1 LTFGAVTV
9 VCDVKIQHFCFNCVG
24 DILASIKRNKSLSKW
39 LSNYSNLK
47 PFQSTVN
54 ISLIL
59 LGPILAVATYLF
71 LGPFNVAGQSVW
83 LRFFLLF
90 DLVYVLLIVGIVLVR
105 ILYVLSQRRSRLAGS
120 KLHFRLASVFTTM
133 SLLPTITVAVFA
145 TVSINLGLEAW
156 FSERVQSVVGSS
168 LSAAR
173 AYADEQEAAL
183 IEDVF
188 ALAEDLQI
196 FKNNKFFIEEDE
208 LRNELASLQLKLQ
221 RGLKEAFILNGLG
234 NIELR
239 GERSYLFDFEKPD
252 EVQIKASI
260 DDIVLINDF
269 DNNELRALIYLPG
282 FGDRFLYVTREVDG
296 TLFNLLDETQK
307 TAVLYQ
313 QMESDRTAYLL
324 NFAVLYFALAL
335 LLIVSSV
342 LFALWFAERL
352 SKPIGRLAAAAKRV
366 GAGELT
372 TQVIEDEG
380 DDEIAQLGRYF
391 NKMTK
396 QLKHQRDT
404 LVDNTEQIE
413 ERRRLFDSVLSSV
426 TSGVIVL
433 DPEGNVNFTNNSAN
447 ILLNINKHE
456 EIKNK
461 LADIFPELDA
471 LFQNLKKSEPDR
483 LQSEINLVRSGKIE
497 NFLVRMAPMNE
508 DENLKGYV
516 VAFDDITSLVSAQRS
531 AAWGDVARR
540 IAHEIKNPLTP
551 IQLSAERIRKK
562 FSPLLEKDSD
572 GLRDMVDVII
582 RQTDDIRRIVDEFS
596 KFARMPKL
604 KRKNE
609 DLSALVASAVSL
621 QRAGQPNVL
630 INLFQ
635 PKVPIIISID
645 ATLINQALTNILKNA
660 GEAIEARKRNGSSP
674 SYYGI
679 IDVVLIDEPNFI
691 LLKIS
696 DNGVGLPQDRSRLF
710 EPYVTTREKG
720 TGLGLAIVKKIIE
733 EHGGV
738 LKLEDSVP
746 SETRDLV
753 GALISIEL
761 PKSKNM

>member
-1 LTFGAVTV
+1 LATFS
-9 VCDVKIQHFCFNCVG
+9 K
-24 DILASIKRNKSLSKW
+24 NKSLSKW

-47 PFQSTVN
+47 PFKSAIN

-59 LGPILAVATYLF
+59 LGPLLAVATYLF

-83 LRFFLLF
+83 LRFFLLL

-120 KLHFRLASVFTTM
+120 KLHFRLAGVFTTM

-156 FSERVQSVVGSS
+156 FSERVQSVVGTS

-173 AYADEQEAAL
+173 SYADEQKAAL
-183 IEDVF
+183 IEDLQSI
-188 ALAEDLQI
+188 AKDLQNFQKDKI
-196 FKNNKFFIEEDE
+196 FIEDDE
-208 LRNELASLQLKLQ
+208 LRNELAARQLELQ

-239 GERSYLFDFEKPD
+239 GERSYLFDFEKPN
-252 EVQIKASI
+252 ELQIKAAI
-260 DDIVLINDF
+260 DDVVLITDF
-269 DNNELRALIYLPG
+269 NNNELRALIYLIG
-282 FGDRFLYVTREVDG
+282 FGDRYLYVTREVDG

-313 QMESDRTAYLL
+313 QMENDRTAYLL

-352 SKPIGRLAAAAKRV
+352 SQPIGRLAAAAKRV

-391 NKMTK
+391 NQMTK
-396 QLKHQRDT
+396 QLKYQRDT

-413 ERRRLFDSVLSSV
+413 ERRRLFDSVLTSV

-433 DPEGNVNFTNNSAN
+433 DPDGEINFTNNSAN
-447 ILLNINKHE
+447 VLLNYNK
-456 EIKNK
+456 KTKTQNR
-461 LADIFPELDA
+461 LSDIFPELNS
-471 LFQNLKKSEPDR
+471 LFLKLKKSRSEN
-483 LQSEINLVRSGKIE
+483 LQSEIKLVRSGRVE

-516 VAFDDITSLVSAQRS
+516 VAFDDVTSLVSAQRS

-551 IQLSAERIRKK
+551 IQLSAERISKK
-562 FSPLLEKDSD
+562 FSPLLGDNSE
-572 GLRDMVDVII
+572 GLRDMIEVIT

-596 KFARMPKL
+596 KFARMPEL
-604 KRKNE
+604 RRKNE
-609 DLSALVASAVSL
+609 DLNALVAATVSL
-621 QRAGQPNVL
+621 QQAGQPNVFISL
-630 INLFQ
+630 SK
-635 PKVPIIISID
+635 PKYPIITSID

-660 GEAIEARKRNGSSP
+660 GESIETRMRTSST
-674 SYYGI
+674 SNEDGI
-679 IDVVLIDEPNFI
+679 IEVSLENSSDRIVV
-691 LLKIS
+691 KIS
-696 DNGVGLPQDRSRLF
+696 DNGVGLPQDRLRLF

-733 EHGGV
+733 EHGGT
-738 LKLEDSVP
+738 LKLNDSDP
-746 SETRDLV
+746 FEKSGII
-753 GALISIEL
+753 GASVTIEL
-761 PKSKNM
+761 PKSKNL

>member
-1 LTFGAVTV
+1 M
-9 VCDVKIQHFCFNCVG
+9 
-24 DILASIKRNKSLSKW
+24 LS
-39 LSNYSNLK
+39 SYSNLK
-47 PFQSTVN
+47 LLQSSIN

-59 LGPILAVATYLF
+59 LGPLLAVATYLF

-83 LRFFLLF
+83 LRFFLLL
-90 DLVYVLLIVGIVLVR
+90 DLIYVLLIVGIVLVR

-120 KLHFRLASVFTTM
+120 KLHFRLAGVFTTM

-156 FSERVQSVVGSS
+156 FSERVQSVVGTS

-173 AYADEQEAAL
+173 AYADEQQAAL
-183 IEDVF
+183 VEDINS
-188 ALAEDLQI
+188 LAKGLQNLQKNRPFLED
-196 FKNNKFFIEEDE
+196 DD
-208 LRNELASLQLKLQ
+208 LRNELASLQIELQ
-221 RGLKEAFILNGLG
+221 RGLKEAFILNGSG

-252 EVQIKASI
+252 EKKIKRAI
-260 DDIVLINDF
+260 TDVVLINDF
-269 DNNELRALIYLPG
+269 NNNELRALLYLKG
-282 FGDRFLYVTREVDG
+282 FGDRYLYVTREVDG

-391 NKMTK
+391 NQMTK

-404 LVDNTEQIE
+404 LVDNTQQIE

-433 DPEGNVNFTNNSAN
+433 NPDGEVSFTNNSAN
-447 ILLNINKHE
+447 VLLNYTQKKIIQNQ
-456 EIKNK
+456 
-461 LADIFPELDA
+461 LSDIFPELNS
-471 LFQNLKKSEPDR
+471 LFQNLKKSGSDN
-483 LQSEINLVRSGKIE
+483 LQSEIKLVRSGRIE

-508 DENLKGYV
+508 DGNLKGYV

-551 IQLSAERIRKK
+551 IQLSAERIRRK
-562 FSPLLEKDSD
+562 FSPLLADNSD
-572 GLRDMVDVII
+572 GLRDMVDVIT

-596 KFARMPKL
+596 KFARMPEL
-604 KRKNE
+604 RRKNE
-609 DLSALVASAVSL
+609 NLSALVESTVSL
-621 QRAGQPNVL
+621 QQAGQPNVL
-630 INLFQ
+630 INLSI
-635 PKVPIIISID
+635 PKLPVFTSID

-660 GEAIEARKRNGSSP
+660 GESIETRLQTASASNHDGVIEVSLKNKSDS
-674 SYYGI
+674 
-679 IDVVLIDEPNFI
+679 VL
-691 LLKIS
+691 LLIS

-710 EPYVTTREKG
+710 EPYVTTRDKG

-733 EHGGV
+733 EHGGI
-738 LKLEDSVP
+738 LKLEDSAP
-746 SETRDLV
+746 FENTGIV
-753 GALISIEL
+753 GALISIEI
-761 PKSKNM
+761 PK

>member
-1 LTFGAVTV
+1 MVTL
-9 VCDVKIQHFCFNCVG
+9 N
-24 DILASIKRNKSLSKW
+24 RNKSLSKW

-47 PFQSTVN
+47 PFQSVIN
-54 ISLIL
+54 LFLIL
-59 LGPILAVATYLF
+59 LGPLLAVATYLF

-83 LRFFLLF
+83 LRFFLLL
-90 DLVYVLLIVGIVLVR
+90 DLIYVLLIVGIVLVR

-120 KLHFRLASVFTTM
+120 KLHFRLAGVFTTM

-156 FSERVQSVVGSS
+156 FSERVQSVIGTS

-173 AYADEQEAAL
+173 AYADEQKIAL
-183 IEDVF
+183 VEDLISIAGDLEDFRKNKNFIED
-188 ALAEDLQI
+188 
-196 FKNNKFFIEEDE
+196 DE
-208 LRNELASLQLKLQ
+208 LRNELASRQLALQ
-221 RGLKEAFILNGLG
+221 RGLKEAFILNADG

-239 GERSYLFDFEKPD
+239 GERSYLFGFEKPTQQ
-252 EVQIKASI
+252 QIQEAI
-260 DDIVLINDF
+260 RDIVLISDF
-269 DNNELRALIYLPG
+269 NNNELRALTFLNG
-282 FGDRFLYVTREVDG
+282 FGNRYLYVTRQVDG

-372 TQVIEDEG
+372 TQVIEDDG

-391 NKMTK
+391 NQMTK

-433 DPEGNVNFTNNSAN
+433 DPEGKVSFTNNSAN
-447 ILLNINKHE
+447 ILLKRNNTE
-456 EIKNK
+456 ENQNQ
-461 LADIFPELDA
+461 LSDVFPELNSVFHQ
-471 LFQNLKKSEPDR
+471 LKESRVHNL
-483 LQSEINLVRSGKIE
+483 QCEIKLVRSGRLE
-497 NFLVRMAPMNE
+497 NFLVRMAPMDE
-508 DENLKGYV
+508 DEELKGYV

-562 FSPLLEKDSD
+562 FSPLLGDNSE
-572 GLRDMVDVII
+572 GLRDMVDVIT
-582 RQTDDIRRIVDEFS
+582 RQTDDLRRIVDEFS
-596 KFARMPKL
+596 KFARMPEL
-604 KRKNE
+604 RRKNAE
-609 DLSALVASAVSL
+609 C
-621 QRAGQPNVL
+621 
-630 INLFQ
+630 
-635 PKVPIIISID
+635 
-645 ATLINQALTNILKNA
+645 
-660 GEAIEARKRNGSSP
+660 
-674 SYYGI
+674 
-679 IDVVLIDEPNFI
+679 PNF
-691 LLKIS
+691 
-696 DNGVGLPQDRSRLF
+696 RS
-710 EPYVTTREKG
+710 
-720 TGLGLAIVKKIIE
+720 
-733 EHGGV
+733 
-738 LKLEDSVP
+738 
-746 SETRDLV
+746 
-753 GALISIEL
+753 
-761 PKSKNM
+761 

>member
-1 LTFGAVTV
+1 
-9 VCDVKIQHFCFNCVG
+9 VG
-24 DILASIKRNKSLSKW
+24 IILLRSFLATLIKNKTLSKW
-39 LSNYSNLK
+39 LSNYLNLK
-47 PFQSTVN
+47 PFQSALN
-54 ISLIL
+54 IALIL
-59 LGPILAVATYLF
+59 FGPLLAVATYLF

-83 LRFFLLF
+83 LRFFLLL
-90 DLVYVLLIVGIVLVR
+90 DLIYVLLIVGIVLVK

-156 FSERVQSVVGSS
+156 FSERVQSVVGTS

-173 AYADEQEAAL
+173 SYADEQRFAL
-183 IEDVF
+183 IDDIRS
-188 ALAEDLQI
+188 LAEDLQN
-196 FKNNKFFIEEDE
+196 FRKSRSFIEDDE
-208 LRNELASLQLKLQ
+208 LRNELARLQSELQ
-221 RGLKEAFILNGLG
+221 RGLKEAFILNGSG

-239 GERSYLFDFEKPD
+239 GERSYLFDFEKPNEKNINSATSD
-252 EVQIKASI
+252 VVLI
-260 DDIVLINDF
+260 DDFN
-269 DNNELRALIYLPG
+269 NNELRALIFLNG
-282 FGDRFLYVTREVDG
+282 FGDRYLYLTREVDG

-307 TAVLYQ
+307 TAILYQ
-313 QMESDRTAYLL
+313 QMESDRTAYLF

-391 NKMTK
+391 NQMTK
-396 QLKHQRDT
+396 KLKHQRDT

-433 DPEGNVNFTNNSAN
+433 DKNGKVNFTNNSAN
-447 ILLNINKHE
+447 RLLNSKTHRSKKIQL
-456 EIKNK
+456 I
-461 LADIFPELDA
+461 DIFPELNS
-471 LFQNLKKSEPDR
+471 LFQQLKTSKADN
-483 LQSEINLVRSGKIE
+483 LQSEIRLLRSGRLE
-497 NFLVRMAPMNE
+497 NFLVRMGTMNE
-508 DENLKGYV
+508 DKKLKGYV
-516 VAFDDITSLVSAQRS
+516 VAIDDVTNLVSAQRS

-562 FSPLLEKDSD
+562 FSPLLGDKSD
-572 GLRDMVDVII
+572 ALKQMVEVIT

-609 DLSALVASAVSL
+609 DICALVESIIVL
-621 QRAGQPNVL
+621 QRAGQPTVS
-630 INLFQ
+630 INFIK
-635 PKVPIIISID
+635 PATSIIIAID
-645 ATLINQALTNILKNA
+645 ATLINQAILNILKNA
-660 GEAIEARKRNGSSP
+660 GEAIEARKLKETRNEEK
-674 SYYGI
+674 GI
-679 IDVVLIDEPNFI
+679 INVAIKDKSESII
-691 LLKIS
+691 LEIS
-696 DNGVGLPQDRSRLF
+696 DNGIGLPQDRSRLF

-733 EHGGV
+733 EHGGI
-738 LKLEDSVP
+738 LKLEDSTQFKT
-746 SETRDLV
+746 SGIV
-753 GALISIEL
+753 GALISIDL
-761 PKSKNM
+761 PKSKNRSE

>member
-1 LTFGAVTV
+1 MATFS
-9 VCDVKIQHFCFNCVG
+9 K
-24 DILASIKRNKSLSKW
+24 NKSLSKW
-39 LSNYSNLK
+39 LSNYLNLK
-47 PFQSTVN
+47 PFKSAIN

-59 LGPILAVATYLF
+59 LGPLLAVATYLF

-83 LRFFLLF
+83 LRFFLLL

-120 KLHFRLASVFTTM
+120 KLHFRLAGVFTTM

-156 FSERVQSVVGSS
+156 FSERVQSVVGTS

-173 AYADEQEAAL
+173 SYADEQKAAL
-183 IEDVF
+183 IEDLQSI
-188 ALAEDLQI
+188 AKDLQNLKKDKI
-196 FKNNKFFIEEDE
+196 FIEDDE
-208 LRNELASLQLKLQ
+208 LRNELAARQLKLQ

-239 GERSYLFDFEKPD
+239 GERSYLFDFEKPN
-252 EVQIKASI
+252 ELQIKAAI
-260 DDIVLINDF
+260 DDVVLITDF
-269 DNNELRALIYLPG
+269 NNNELRALIYLIG
-282 FGDRFLYVTREVDG
+282 FGDRYLYVTREVDG

-313 QMESDRTAYLL
+313 QMENDRTAYLL

-352 SKPIGRLAAAAKRV
+352 SQPIGRLAAAAKRV

-391 NKMTK
+391 NQMTK
-396 QLKHQRDT
+396 QLKYQRDT

-413 ERRRLFDSVLSSV
+413 ERRRLFDSVLTSV

-433 DPEGNVNFTNNSAN
+433 DPDGEINFTNNSAN
-447 ILLNINKHE
+447 VLLNYNK
-456 EIKNK
+456 KTKTQNR
-461 LADIFPELDA
+461 LSDIFPELNS
-471 LFQNLKKSEPDR
+471 LFLKLKKSRSEN
-483 LQSEINLVRSGKIE
+483 LQSEIKLVRSGRVE

-516 VAFDDITSLVSAQRS
+516 VAFDDVTSLVSAQRS

-551 IQLSAERIRKK
+551 IQLSAERISKK
-562 FSPLLEKDSD
+562 FSPLLGDNSE
-572 GLRDMVDVII
+572 GLRDMIEVIT

-596 KFARMPKL
+596 KFARMPEL
-604 KRKNE
+604 RRKNE
-609 DLSALVASAVSL
+609 DLNALVAATVSL
-621 QRAGQPNVL
+621 QQAGQPNVFISL
-630 INLFQ
+630 SK
-635 PKVPIIISID
+635 PKYPIITSID

-660 GEAIEARKRNGSSP
+660 GESIETRMRTSST
-674 SYYGI
+674 SNEDGI
-679 IDVVLIDEPNFI
+679 IEVSLENSSDRIVV
-691 LLKIS
+691 KIS
-696 DNGVGLPQDRSRLF
+696 DNGVGLPQDRLRLF

-733 EHGGV
+733 EHGGT
-738 LKLEDSVP
+738 LKLNDSDP
-746 SETRDLV
+746 FEKSGII
-753 GALISIEL
+753 GALVTIEL
-761 PKSKNM
+761 PKSKNL

>member
-1 LTFGAVTV
+1 
-9 VCDVKIQHFCFNCVG
+9 
-24 DILASIKRNKSLSKW
+24 LASIKRNKSFSKW
-39 LSNYSNLK
+39 LANYSKLK
-47 PFQSTVN
+47 PLKSAVN

-59 LGPILAVATYLF
+59 LGPLLAIATYLF

-83 LRFFLLF
+83 LRFFLLL
-90 DLVYVLLIVGIVLVR
+90 DLVYVLLIVGIVIVR

-120 KLHFRLASVFTTM
+120 KLHFRLAGVFTTM

-156 FSERVQSVVGSS
+156 FSERVQSVVGTS

-173 AYADEQEAAL
+173 AYADEQESAL
-183 IEDVF
+183 VADV
-188 ALAEDLQI
+188 LAVAQDLQN
-196 FKNNKFFIEEDE
+196 FRKNKFFIEEDE
-208 LRNELASLQLKLQ
+208 LRNQLASLQLELQ
-221 RGLKEAFILNGLG
+221 RGLKEAFILNGVG

-239 GERSYLFDFEKPD
+239 GVRSYLFDFEKPD
-252 EVQIKASI
+252 DLQIKEAVENV
-260 DDIVLINDF
+260 VLINDF
-269 DNNELRALIYLPG
+269 NNNELRALIYLTG
-282 FGDRFLYVTREVDG
+282 FGDRYLYVTREVDG

-307 TAVLYQ
+307 TAILYQ

-366 GAGELT
+366 GAGDLT

-391 NKMTK
+391 NQMTK
-396 QLKHQRDT
+396 RLKHQRDT

-433 DPEGNVNFTNNSAN
+433 DSDGKVSFTNKSAN
-447 ILLNINKHE
+447 ILLSINEENIERIFQKQ
-456 EIKNK
+456 
-461 LADIFPELDA
+461 LSDIFPELDA
-471 LFQNLKKSEPDR
+471 LFRELKKSQAKN
-483 LQSEINLVRSGKIE
+483 LQSEINFVRSGRLE
-497 NFLVRMAPMNE
+497 NFLVRMAPMKE
-508 DENLKGYV
+508 DKKLKGFV

-562 FSPLLEKDSD
+562 FSPLLEKNSD
-572 GLRDMVDVII
+572 GLRDMVDVIT

-604 KRKNE
+604 KRRNE
-609 DLSALVASAVSL
+609 DLTALVASAVSL
-621 QRAGQPNVL
+621 QQAGQPNVV
-630 INLFQ
+630 INLSQ

-660 GEAIEARKRNGSSP
+660 GEAIEARKKNSP
-674 SYYGI
+674 SLNYSGI
-679 IDVVLIDEPNFI
+679 IDVVLLDKINSV
-691 LLKIS
+691 LLTIA
-696 DNGVGLPQDRSRLF
+696 DNGIGLPQDRSRLF

-738 LKLEDSVP
+738 LKLEDSDA
-746 SETRDLV
+746 SESDDIM
-753 GALISIEL
+753 GALISIEI
-761 PKSKNM
+761 PKPINA

>member
-1 LTFGAVTV
+1 M
-9 VCDVKIQHFCFNCVG
+9 
-24 DILASIKRNKSLSKW
+24 ASIKRNKSFSKW
-39 LSNYSNLK
+39 LANYSKLK
-47 PFQSTVN
+47 PLKSAVN

-59 LGPILAVATYLF
+59 LGPLLAIATYLF

-83 LRFFLLF
+83 LRFFLLL
-90 DLVYVLLIVGIVLVR
+90 DLVYVLLIVGIVVVR

-120 KLHFRLASVFTTM
+120 KLHFRLAGVFTTM

-156 FSERVQSVVGSS
+156 FSERVQSVVGTS

-173 AYADEQEAAL
+173 AYADEQESAL
-183 IEDVF
+183 VADV
-188 ALAEDLQI
+188 LAVAQDLQN
-196 FKNNKFFIEEDE
+196 FRKNKFFIEEDE
-208 LRNELASLQLKLQ
+208 LRNQLASLQLDLQ
-221 RGLKEAFILNGLG
+221 RGLKEAFILNGVG

-239 GERSYLFDFEKPD
+239 GVRSYLFDFEKPD
-252 EVQIKASI
+252 DLQIKEAVKNV
-260 DDIVLINDF
+260 VLINDF
-269 DNNELRALIYLPG
+269 NNNELRALIYLTG
-282 FGDRFLYVTREVDG
+282 FGDRYLYVTREVDG

-307 TAVLYQ
+307 TAILYQ

-391 NKMTK
+391 NQMTK
-396 QLKHQRDT
+396 RLKHQRDT

-433 DPEGNVNFTNNSAN
+433 DSDGKVSFTNKSAN
-447 ILLNINKHE
+447 ILLSINEENIERIFQKQ
-456 EIKNK
+456 
-461 LADIFPELDA
+461 LSDIFPELDA
-471 LFQNLKKSEPDR
+471 LFRELKKSQAKN
-483 LQSEINLVRSGKIE
+483 LQSEINFVRSGRLE
-497 NFLVRMAPMNE
+497 NFLVRMAPMKE
-508 DENLKGYV
+508 DKKLKGFV

-562 FSPLLEKDSD
+562 FSPLLEKNSD
-572 GLRDMVDVII
+572 GLRDMVDVIT

-604 KRKNE
+604 KRRNE
-609 DLSALVASAVSL
+609 DLTALVASAVSL
-621 QRAGQPNVL
+621 QQAGQPNVV
-630 INLFQ
+630 INLSQ

-660 GEAIEARKRNGSSP
+660 GEAIEARKKNSP
-674 SYYGI
+674 SLNYSGI
-679 IDVVLIDEPNFI
+679 IDVVLLDKINSV
-691 LLKIS
+691 LLTIA
-696 DNGVGLPQDRSRLF
+696 DNGIGLPQDRSRLF

-738 LKLEDSVP
+738 LKLEDSDASG
-746 SETRDLV
+746 SEDII
-753 GALISIEL
+753 GALISIEI
-761 PKSKNM
+761 PKPISA

>member
-1 LTFGAVTV
+1 M
-9 VCDVKIQHFCFNCVG
+9 
-24 DILASIKRNKSLSKW
+24 LS
-39 LSNYSNLK
+39 SYSNLK
-47 PFQSTVN
+47 LLQSSIN

-59 LGPILAVATYLF
+59 LGPLLAVATYLF

-83 LRFFLLF
+83 LRFILLL
-90 DLVYVLLIVGIVLVR
+90 DLIYVLLIVGIVLVR

-120 KLHFRLASVFTTM
+120 KLHFRLAGVFTTM

-156 FSERVQSVVGSS
+156 FSERVQSVVGTS

-173 AYADEQEAAL
+173 AYADEQQAAL
-183 IEDVF
+183 VEDINS
-188 ALAEDLQI
+188 LAKGLQNLKSNRPFLED
-196 FKNNKFFIEEDE
+196 DD
-208 LRNELASLQLKLQ
+208 LRNELASLQIELQ
-221 RGLKEAFILNGLG
+221 RGLKEAFILNGSG

-252 EVQIKASI
+252 EKEIKEAI
-260 DDIVLINDF
+260 TDVVLINDF
-269 DNNELRALIYLPG
+269 NNNELRALLYLKG
-282 FGDRFLYVTREVDG
+282 FGDRYLYVTRDVDG

-391 NKMTK
+391 NQMTK

-404 LVDNTEQIE
+404 LVDNTQQIE

-433 DPEGNVNFTNNSAN
+433 NPDGEVSFTNNSAN
-447 ILLNINKHE
+447 VLLNYTQKITIPNQ
-456 EIKNK
+456 
-461 LADIFPELDA
+461 LSDIFPESND
-471 LFQNLKKSEPDR
+471 LFQNLKKSGSDN
-483 LQSEINLVRSGKIE
+483 LQSEIKLVRSGRIE
-497 NFLVRMAPMNE
+497 NFLVRMATMNE
-508 DENLKGYV
+508 DGNLKGYV

-562 FSPLLEKDSD
+562 FSPLLAENSD
-572 GLRDMVDVII
+572 GLRDMVDVIT

-596 KFARMPKL
+596 KFARMPEL
-604 KRKNE
+604 RRKNE
-609 DLSALVASAVSL
+609 NLSALVESTVSL
-621 QRAGQPNVL
+621 QQAGQPNVL
-630 INLFQ
+630 INLSM
-635 PKVPIIISID
+635 PKLPVFTSID

-660 GEAIEARKRNGSSP
+660 GESIGTRLQTASASNHNGVIEVLLKNKS
-674 SYYGI
+674 
-679 IDVVLIDEPNFI
+679 DVI
-691 LLKIS
+691 LLNIS

-710 EPYVTTREKG
+710 EPYVTTRDKG

-733 EHGGV
+733 EHGGI
-738 LKLEDSVP
+738 LKLEDSSP
-746 SETRDLV
+746 FENTGIV
-753 GALISIEL
+753 GALVSIEL
-761 PKSKNM
+761 PKSKNL

>member
-1 LTFGAVTV
+1 M
-9 VCDVKIQHFCFNCVG
+9 
-24 DILASIKRNKSLSKW
+24 
-39 LSNYSNLK
+39 
-47 PFQSTVN
+47 
-54 ISLIL
+54 
-59 LGPILAVATYLF
+59 LGPLLAVATYLF

-83 LRFFLLF
+83 LRFFLLL
-90 DLVYVLLIVGIVLVR
+90 DLIYVLLIVGIVLVR

-120 KLHFRLASVFTTM
+120 KLHFRLAGVFTTM

-156 FSERVQSVVGSS
+156 FSERVQSVIGTS

-173 AYADEQEAAL
+173 AYADEQKVAL
-183 IEDVF
+183 VEDLMSIAGDLEDFRKNKNFIED
-188 ALAEDLQI
+188 DQ
-196 FKNNKFFIEEDE
+196 
-208 LRNELASLQLKLQ
+208 LRNELASRQLALQ
-221 RGLKEAFILNGLG
+221 RGLKEAFILNGEG

-239 GERSYLFDFEKPD
+239 GERSYLFGFEKPTQQ
-252 EVQIKASI
+252 QIQEAI
-260 DDIVLINDF
+260 RDIVLISDF
-269 DNNELRALIYLPG
+269 NNNELRALTFLNG
-282 FGDRFLYVTREVDG
+282 FGDRYLYVTRQVDG

-372 TQVIEDEG
+372 TQVIEDDG

-391 NKMTK
+391 NQMTK
-396 QLKHQRDT
+396 QLKRQRDT

-433 DPEGNVNFTNNSAN
+433 DPEGKVSFTNNSAN
-447 ILLNINKHE
+447 ILLKHNNTE
-456 EIKNK
+456 ENQNQ
-461 LADIFPELDA
+461 LSDVFPELNSVFHQ
-471 LFQNLKKSEPDR
+471 LKESRVNNL
-483 LQSEINLVRSGKIE
+483 QCEIKLVRSGKLE
-497 NFLVRMAPMNE
+497 NFLVRMAPMDE
-508 DENLKGYV
+508 DEELKGYV

-562 FSPLLEKDSD
+562 FGPLLGNNSQ
-572 GLRDMVDVII
+572 GLRDMVDVIT
-582 RQTDDIRRIVDEFS
+582 RQTDDLRRIVDEFS
-596 KFARMPKL
+596 KFARMPEL
-604 KRKNE
+604 RRKNE
-609 DLSALVASAVSL
+609 DLNALVSSTVSF
-621 QRAGQPNVL
+621 QQAGQPNVL
-630 INLFQ
+630 INLSQ
-635 PKVPIIISID
+635 PKFPLIISID
-645 ATLINQALTNILKNA
+645 PTLINQALTNILKNA
-660 GEAIEARKRNGSSP
+660 GEAIETRMQSAPTSDHDGF
-674 SYYGI
+674 
-679 IDVVLIDEPNFI
+679 IDVLVEDGPESVVI
-691 LLKIS
+691 KIS
-696 DNGVGLPQDRSRLF
+696 DNGVGLPEDRSKLF
-710 EPYVTTREKG
+710 EPYVTTRDKG

-733 EHGGV
+733 EHGGI
-738 LKLEDSVP
+738 LKLEDSAP
-746 SETRDLV
+746 FENTGII

-761 PKSKNM
+761 PKSKNL

>member
-1 LTFGAVTV
+1 MFS
-9 VCDVKIQHFCFNCVG
+9 DVKLQHNFRFNFTEH
-24 DILASIKRNKSLSKW
+24 ILATLNKNKSLSKW

-47 PFQSTVN
+47 PFKSAIN

-83 LRFFLLF
+83 LRFFLLL
-90 DLVYVLLIVGIVLVR
+90 DLVYVLLIIGIVLVR

-120 KLHFRLASVFTTM
+120 KLHFRLAGVFTTM

-145 TVSINLGLEAW
+145 TVSINLGLETW
-156 FSERVQSVVGSS
+156 FSERVQSVVGTS

-173 AYADEQEAAL
+173 AYADEQKTAL
-183 IEDVF
+183 VEDINS
-188 ALAEDLQI
+188 LAKGLQNLQKNRPFLED
-196 FKNNKFFIEEDE
+196 DD
-208 LRNELASLQLKLQ
+208 LRNELAALQVKLQ
-221 RGLKEAFILNGLG
+221 RGLKEAFILDGSG

-252 EVQIKASI
+252 EREIKRAVT
-260 DDIVLINDF
+260 DVVLINDF
-269 DNNELRALIYLPG
+269 NNNELRALLYLKG
-282 FGDRFLYVTREVDG
+282 FANRYLYVTRDVDG

-391 NKMTK
+391 NQMTK

-433 DPEGNVNFTNNSAN
+433 NPDGEVSFTNNSAN
-447 ILLNINKHE
+447 ELLNIFKK
-456 EIKNK
+456 EIIHNH
-461 LADIFPELDA
+461 LSDIFPELNS
-471 LFQNLKKSEPDR
+471 LFQNLKESGSDN
-483 LQSEINLVRSGKIE
+483 LQSEIKLVRSGRIE

-508 DENLKGYV
+508 DGNLKGYV

-562 FSPLLEKDSD
+562 FSPLLAENSD
-572 GLRDMVDVII
+572 GLRDMVDVIT

-596 KFARMPKL
+596 KFARMPEL
-604 KRKNE
+604 RRKNE
-609 DLSALVASAVSL
+609 NLSALVESTVSL
-621 QRAGQPNVL
+621 QQAGQPNVL
-630 INLFQ
+630 INLSM
-635 PKVPIIISID
+635 PKLPVFTSID

-660 GEAIEARKRNGSSP
+660 GESIGTRLQTASASNHKGVIEVLLKNKS
-674 SYYGI
+674 
-679 IDVVLIDEPNFI
+679 DVI
-691 LLKIS
+691 LLNIS
-696 DNGVGLPQDRSRLF
+696 DNGVGLPQDMSRLF
-710 EPYVTTREKG
+710 EPYVTTRDKG

-733 EHGGV
+733 EHGGI
-738 LKLEDSVP
+738 LKLEDSSP
-746 SETRDLV
+746 FENTGIV
-753 GALISIEL
+753 GALVSIEL
-761 PKSKNM
+761 PKSKNLQL

>member
-1 LTFGAVTV
+1 MA
-9 VCDVKIQHFCFNCVG
+9 
-24 DILASIKRNKSLSKW
+24 ILNKNKSLSKL
-39 LSNYSNLK
+39 LSSYSNLK
-47 PFQSTVN
+47 LLQSSIN

-59 LGPILAVATYLF
+59 LGPLLAVATYLF

-83 LRFFLLF
+83 LRFFLLL
-90 DLVYVLLIVGIVLVR
+90 DLIYVLLIVGIVLVR

-120 KLHFRLASVFTTM
+120 KLHFRLAGVFTTM

-156 FSERVQSVVGSS
+156 FSERVQSVVGTS

-173 AYADEQEAAL
+173 AYADEQQAAL
-183 IEDVF
+183 
-188 ALAEDLQI
+188 
-196 FKNNKFFIEEDE
+196 EEDINSLAKGLQNLKSNRPFLE
-208 LRNELASLQLKLQ
+208 DDDLRNELASLQIELQ
-221 RGLKEAFILNGLG
+221 RGLKEAFILNESG

-252 EVQIKASI
+252 EKEIKKAI
-260 DDIVLINDF
+260 TDVVLINDF
-269 DNNELRALIYLPG
+269 NNNELRAMLYLKG
-282 FGDRFLYVTREVDG
+282 FGNRYLYVTREVDG

-324 NFAVLYFALAL
+324 NFAFLYFALAL

-391 NKMTK
+391 NQMTK

-404 LVDNTEQIE
+404 LVDNTQQIE

-433 DPEGNVNFTNNSAN
+433 NPDGEVSFTNNSAN
-447 ILLNINKHE
+447 VLLNYTKKIIIPNQ
-456 EIKNK
+456 
-461 LADIFPELDA
+461 LSDIFPELND
-471 LFQNLKKSEPDR
+471 LFQNLKKSGSDN
-483 LQSEINLVRSGKIE
+483 LQSEVKLVRSGRIE

-508 DENLKGYV
+508 DGNLKGYV

-562 FSPLLEKDSD
+562 FSPLLTENSD
-572 GLRDMVDVII
+572 GLRDMVDVIT

-596 KFARMPKL
+596 KFARMPEL
-604 KRKNE
+604 RRKNE
-609 DLSALVASAVSL
+609 NLSALVESTVSL
-621 QRAGQPNVL
+621 QQAGQPNVL
-630 INLFQ
+630 INLSM
-635 PKVPIIISID
+635 PKLPVFTSID

-660 GEAIEARKRNGSSP
+660 GESIGTRLQTASASNHNGVIE
-674 SYYGI
+674 
-679 IDVVLIDEPNFI
+679 V
-691 LLKIS
+691 LLKDKSDVIMLNIS

-710 EPYVTTREKG
+710 EPYVTTRDKG

-733 EHGGV
+733 EHGGI
-738 LKLEDSVP
+738 LKLEDSSP
-746 SETRDLV
+746 FENTGIV
-753 GALISIEL
+753 GALVSIEL
-761 PKSKNM
+761 PKSKNL

>member
-1 LTFGAVTV
+1 M
-9 VCDVKIQHFCFNCVG
+9 
-24 DILASIKRNKSLSKW
+24 

-47 PFQSTVN
+47 LLQSSIN

-59 LGPILAVATYLF
+59 LGPLLAVATYLF

-83 LRFFLLF
+83 LRFFLLL
-90 DLVYVLLIVGIVLVR
+90 DLIYVLLIVGIVLVR

-120 KLHFRLASVFTTM
+120 KLHFRLAGVFTTM

-156 FSERVQSVVGSS
+156 FSERVQSVVGTS

-173 AYADEQEAAL
+173 AYADEQQAAL
-183 IEDVF
+183 VEDINS
-188 ALAEDLQI
+188 LAKGLQNLKSNRPFLED
-196 FKNNKFFIEEDE
+196 DD
-208 LRNELASLQLKLQ
+208 LRNELASLQIELQ
-221 RGLKEAFILNGLG
+221 RGLKEAFILNGSG

-239 GERSYLFDFEKPD
+239 GERSYLFDFEKPG
-252 EVQIKASI
+252 EKEIEKAI
-260 DDIVLINDF
+260 TDVVLISDF
-269 DNNELRALIYLPG
+269 NNNELRALLYLKG
-282 FGDRFLYVTREVDG
+282 FSNRYLYVTRDVDG

-391 NKMTK
+391 NQMTK

-404 LVDNTEQIE
+404 LVDNTQQIE

-433 DPEGNVNFTNNSAN
+433 NPDGEVSFTNNSAN
-447 ILLNINKHE
+447 VLLNYTQKITNP
-456 EIKNK
+456 NQ
-461 LADIFPELDA
+461 LSDIFPELNS
-471 LFQNLKKSEPDR
+471 LFQNLKKSGSDN
-483 LQSEINLVRSGKIE
+483 LQSEIKLVRSGRIE

-508 DENLKGYV
+508 DKNLKGYV

-562 FSPLLEKDSD
+562 FSPLLTDNSD
-572 GLRDMVDVII
+572 GLRDMVDVIT

-596 KFARMPKL
+596 KFARMPEL
-604 KRKNE
+604 RRKNE
-609 DLSALVASAVSL
+609 DLSALVASTVSL
-621 QRAGQPNVL
+621 QQAGQPNVL
-630 INLFQ
+630 INLSQ
-635 PKVPIIISID
+635 PKLPIIISID

-660 GEAIEARKRNGSSP
+660 GESIETRMQNP
-674 SYYGI
+674 STSNHAGI
-679 IDVVLIDEPNFI
+679 IDVLIKNKSDTVVLNIA
-691 LLKIS
+691 

-733 EHGGV
+733 EHGGI
-738 LKLEDSVP
+738 LKLDDSAP
-746 SETRDLV
+746 FENSGII

-761 PKSKNM
+761 PKSKNL

>member
-1 LTFGAVTV
+1 MATL
-9 VCDVKIQHFCFNCVG
+9 
-24 DILASIKRNKSLSKW
+24 IKNKSLSKW
-39 LSNYSNLK
+39 FSNYLNLK
-47 PFQSTVN
+47 PFQSAIN
-54 ISLIL
+54 IALIL
-59 LGPILAVATYLF
+59 FGPLLAVATYLF

-83 LRFFLLF
+83 LRFFLLL
-90 DLVYVLLIVGIVLVR
+90 DLIYVLLIVGIVLVK

-156 FSERVQSVVGSS
+156 FSDRVQSVVGTS

-173 AYADEQEAAL
+173 SYADEQRFAL
-183 IEDVF
+183 IDDIRSV
-188 ALAEDLQI
+188 AEDLQN
-196 FKNNKFFIEEDE
+196 FRKSRSFIEDDE
-208 LRNELASLQLKLQ
+208 LRNELARLQSELQ
-221 RGLKEAFILNGLG
+221 RGLKEAFILNGSG

-239 GERSYLFDFEKPD
+239 GERSYLFDFEKPNEKNINSATSD
-252 EVQIKASI
+252 VVLI
-260 DDIVLINDF
+260 DDFN
-269 DNNELRALIYLPG
+269 NNELRALIFLNG
-282 FGDRFLYVTREVDG
+282 FGDRYLYLTREVDG

-307 TAVLYQ
+307 TAILYQ
-313 QMESDRTAYLL
+313 QMESDRTAYLF

-391 NKMTK
+391 NQMTK
-396 QLKHQRDT
+396 KLKHQRDT

-433 DPEGNVNFTNNSAN
+433 DKNGKVNFTNNSAN
-447 ILLNINKHE
+447 RLLNSKTDRTKKIQL
-456 EIKNK
+456 I
-461 LADIFPELDA
+461 DIFPELNS
-471 LFQNLKKSEPDR
+471 LFQQLKTSKADN
-483 LQSEINLVRSGKIE
+483 LQSEIRLLRSGRLE
-497 NFLVRMAPMNE
+497 NFLVRMGTMNE
-508 DENLKGYV
+508 DTKLKGYV
-516 VAFDDITSLVSAQRS
+516 VAIDDVTNLVSAQRS

-562 FSPLLEKDSD
+562 FTPLLGDKSD
-572 GLRDMVDVII
+572 ALKQMVEVIT

-609 DLSALVASAVSL
+609 DICALVESIIVL
-621 QRAGQPNVL
+621 QRAGQPTVS
-630 INLFQ
+630 INFIK
-635 PKVPIIISID
+635 PETSIIIAID
-645 ATLINQALTNILKNA
+645 ATLINQAILNIIKNA
-660 GEAIEARKRNGSSP
+660 GEAIEARKLKEKPNEEK
-674 SYYGI
+674 GI
-679 IDVVLIDEPNFI
+679 INVAIKDKSESVI
-691 LLKIS
+691 LEIS
-696 DNGVGLPQDRSRLF
+696 DNGIGLPQDRSRLF

-733 EHGGV
+733 EHGGI
-738 LKLEDSVP
+738 LKLEDSTQFEN
-746 SETRDLV
+746 SGIV
-753 GALISIEL
+753 GALISIDL
-761 PKSKNM
+761 PKSKNRSE

>member
-1 LTFGAVTV
+1 M
-9 VCDVKIQHFCFNCVG
+9 
-24 DILASIKRNKSLSKW
+24 
-39 LSNYSNLK
+39 
-47 PFQSTVN
+47 QSAVN

-59 LGPILAVATYLF
+59 LGPLLAVATYLF
-71 LGPFNVAGQSVW
+71 LGPFNIAGQSIW
-83 LRFFLLF
+83 LRFFLLL
-90 DLVYVLLIVGIVLVR
+90 DLVYVLLIIGIVLVR

-120 KLHFRLASVFTTM
+120 KLHFRLAGVFTTM

-156 FSERVQSVVGSS
+156 FSERVQGVVGTSM
-168 LSAAR
+168 SAAR
-173 AYADEQEAAL
+173 AYAEEQENAL
-183 IEDVF
+183 VEDIHAV
-188 ALAEDLQI
+188 ADDLKN
-196 FKNNKFFIEEDE
+196 FRKNNFFIEEDE

-239 GERSYLFDFEKPD
+239 GQRSYLFDFEKPD
-252 EVQIKASI
+252 QVQIKKAVA
-260 DDIVLINDF
+260 DVVLINDF
-269 DNNELRALIYLPG
+269 NNNELRALIHLNG
-282 FGDRFLYVTREVDG
+282 FDDRYLYVTREVDG

-307 TAVLYQ
+307 TAILYQ
-313 QMESDRTAYLL
+313 QMENDRTAYLL

-391 NKMTK
+391 NQMTK
-396 QLKHQRDT
+396 QLKQQRDT

-433 DPEGNVNFTNNSAN
+433 DPKGKVNFANNSAN
-447 ILLNINKHE
+447 ILLKRYKNE
-456 EIKNK
+456 EVQNQ
-461 LADIFPELDA
+461 LSDIFPELTS
-471 LFQNLKKSEPDR
+471 LFNNLKKSESEN
-483 LQSEINLVRSGKIE
+483 LQTEIKLVRSGRIE
-497 NFLVRMAPMNE
+497 NFLVRIAPMNE

-562 FSPLLEKDSD
+562 FSPLLTDNSD
-572 GLRDMVDVII
+572 GLRDMVDVIT

-596 KFARMPKL
+596 KFARMPEL
-604 KRKNE
+604 RRKSE
-609 DLSALVASAVSL
+609 DLSALVESAVSL
-621 QRAGQPNVL
+621 QQAGQPNVS
-630 INLFQ
+630 INLSQ
-635 PKVPIIISID
+635 PKLPVIISID

-660 GEAIEARKRNGSSP
+660 GESIETRMQDTSKSNDNG
-674 SYYGI
+674 
-679 IDVVLIDEPNFI
+679 LIEVSLKNKSDSVI
-691 LLKIS
+691 LNIS

-733 EHGGV
+733 EHGGI
-738 LKLEDSVP
+738 LKLEDTTP
-746 SETRDLV
+746 FKNTGII
-753 GALISIEL
+753 GASISIEL
-761 PKSKNM
+761 PKAKSL